1 MLLRVRSSNE
11 SKTVQRSAMWLYKY
25 QHEEYIGSRA
35 QHMHGN
41 MIRQTIDPATKGTMI
56 RALAMFPSSGRLIL
70 F

>member
-41 MIRQTIDPATKGTMI
+41 MIRQTIDPTNQAQ
-56 RALAMFPSSGRLIL
+56 
-70 F
+70 